1 MAFQVRASNPA
12 EFDAWVAHMRTLG
25 PKPAAAAPSGD
36 SVKTASA
43 GATVQG
49 PQAPAQGP
57 QAKADSA
64 APASQDPAYAKG
76 EQLFKMKGCI
86 GCHSLQAVDAP
97 KGMIG
102 PNLATVGVAGLYRG
116 GLAQE
121 HRRESRALDP
131 GAADGQEGCADAQPR
146 RDRRGGQGAPGVS
159 PRTSIT
165 GSDMA
170 TTVLDQHRVHAAQGE
185 KTGLWSWITTVDHKR
200 IGILY
205 GATAFFFFLLGGL
218 EALLIR
224 IQLMKPDN
232 NFLTP
237 EAYNQ
242 LFTMHGTSMI
252 FLAIMPLSAMFF
264 NYMIP
269 LMIGARDVAFPRLNA
284 FSYWV
289 FLLGGLF
296 LNAGFLFGAAP
307 DQGWYGY
314 ANLTSRQFSPGANV
328 DFWNM
333 GLQIL
338 GVASLAAA
346 VNFFVTIV
354 NMRAKGM
361 TMMRMP
367 MFVWMSF
374 ITQILLLLAFPVITV
389 ALILLMFD
397 RFFGTNFFVPAGG
410 GDPLLWQHLFWI
422 FGHPEVYIL
431 VLPAFG
437 IISEVLPVFSRKP
450 LFGYAAMVFS
460 GAFIAFLGFGV
471 WSHHMF
477 TTGMGPIADTF
488 FSLATMLIAIPT
500 GVKIFNWMGTM
511 WGGSIQ
517 YKTPMYFALGFIAMF
532 IIGGLSGVMHAS
544 PPADLQQND
553 TYFIVAHFHYVLF
566 GGSIFALTAG
576 AYYWWP
582 KMFGRMLDERLG
594 KLHFWLMLI
603 GFNLT
608 FFPMHF
614 VGLNGMPRRIY
625 TYPAELG
632 FQALNQL
639 ETLGAFVLVLV
650 VLGLPGQHLQDHAGA
665 RGTRRPTRGTAPR
678 WNGPSPRRR
687 RSGTSQ
693 EEPVVH
699 GRDPLWEVKRERGG
713 RLPEPSPGERARGS
727 TCPTRRTGR
736 SSPRSA
742 WPASLSAS
750 C

>member
-1 MAFQVRASNPA
+1 
-12 EFDAWVAHMRTLG
+12 
-25 PKPAAAAPSGD
+25 
-36 SVKTASA
+36 
-43 GATVQG
+43 
-49 PQAPAQGP
+49 
-57 QAKADSA
+57 
-64 APASQDPAYAKG
+64 
-76 EQLFKMKGCI
+76 
-86 GCHSLQAVDAP
+86 
-97 KGMIG
+97 
-102 PNLATVGVAGLYRG
+102 
-116 GLAQE
+116 
-121 HRRESRALDP
+121 
-131 GAADGQEGCADAQPR
+131 
-146 RDRRGGQGAPGVS
+146 
-159 PRTSIT
+159 
-165 GSDMA
+165 MA
-170 TTVLDQHRVHAAQGE
+170 TTVLDQHRVHAAHGE

-224 IQLMKPDN
+224 IQLAKPDN
-232 NFLTP
+232 NFLSP

-269 LMIGARDVAFPRLNA
+269 LLIGARDVAFPRLNA

-289 FLLGGLF
+289 FLLGGLY

-346 VNFFVTIV
+346 VNFFVTII
-354 NMRAKGM
+354 NLRAPGM

-374 ITQILLLLAFPVITV
+374 ITQVLLLLAFPVLAV

-410 GDPLLWQHLFWI
+410 GDPLLWQHFFWI

-437 IISEVLPVFSRKP
+437 IVSEVLPVFSRKP

-460 GAFIAFLGFGV
+460 GVFIAFLGFGV
-471 WSHHMF
+471 WAHHMF
-477 TTGMGPIADTF
+477 ATGMGPFADTF
-488 FSLATMLIAIPT
+488 FSLSTMLIAIPT
-500 GVKIFNWMGTM
+500 GVKIFNWLGTM
-511 WGGSIQ
+511 WGGSLQ
-517 YKTPMYFALGFIAMF
+517 YKTPMYFALAFIAMF
-532 IIGGLSGVMHAS
+532 IIGGLSGVMHGS

-553 TYFIVAHFHYVLF
+553 TYFVVAHFHYVLF

-582 KMFGRMLDERLG
+582 KMFGRLLDERLG

-614 VGLNGMPRRIY
+614 VGLNGMPRRTW
-625 TYPAELG
+625 TYPAHLG
-632 FQALNQL
+632 FELLNQL
-639 ETLGAFVLVLV
+639 ETAGAFVLFLAFLV
-650 VLGLPGQHLQDHAGA
+650 FLINIFKTW
-665 RGTRRPTRGTAPR
+665 RGPRNAPADP
-678 WNGPSPRRR
+678 WNGATLEWAIPSPPPEWNF
-687 RSGTSQ
+687 Q
-693 EEPVVH
+693 EVPPVH
-699 GRDPLWEVKRERGG
+699 GRDTLWEMKRERGG
-713 RLPEPSPGERARGS
+713 RLPEPSPG
-727 TCPTRRTGR
+727 TGAGIHIPNP
-736 SSPRSA
+736 SYWPLVTAVGVAGLFLGIMLSPKVGPWGIIVGVSVLFLGVYN
-742 WPASLSAS
+742 WVFEKGYSEFTTPAHGGH
-750 C
+750 